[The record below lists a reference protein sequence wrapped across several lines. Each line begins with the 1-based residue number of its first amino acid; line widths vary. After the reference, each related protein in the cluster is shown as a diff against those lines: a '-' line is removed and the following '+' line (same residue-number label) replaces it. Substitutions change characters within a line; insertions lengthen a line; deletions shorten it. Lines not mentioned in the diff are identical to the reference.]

1 VKSIFFITAVCTLL
15 ASTAIFVDA
24 QSDPY
29 IHLDVVTE
37 LQLETPSSAKWSSNS
52 AKLAVVVWPDIQIW
66 DAHRW
71 ELLVT
76 IPDAFV
82 YSIDWHPQ
90 DEILA
95 AVRGG
100 RAEHLLI
107 WDANTGELLRQI
119 VRPAPPGTVGV
130 IVVDDIAWHP
140 SGERIVTSSVFD
152 TLLVWDL
159 TVEDIPY
166 VPFSSTLAEQDPYGT
181 YEIAWSSDG
190 QTLLASG
197 SDGSYRAWDMA
208 TRNEFSAVGG
218 CCYFAW
224 NPQNNEQ
231 FVGTSPTGQVHVWN
245 TRTTDS
251 VMTFEEDWDAR
262 ASFAW
267 SPDGRLIAGGYPASS
282 LKIWDAETGTSF
294 PIRGQTMIGV
304 ENVVWRPDNLQIAV
318 IYDNETIIYNYETID

>member
-1 VKSIFFITAVCTLL
+1 LKTIVFIATVCTLL
-15 ASTAIFVDA
+15 ASTAISAEA

-29 IHLDVVTE
+29 IRLDIVTE
-37 LQLETPSSAKWSSNS
+37 LQMETPSSVKWSSDS

-90 DEILA
+90 DEILSG
-95 AVRGG
+95 VLGG
-100 RAEHLLI
+100 RAENLLI
-107 WDANTGELLRQI
+107 WDANTGELLRRI
-119 VRPAPPGTVGV
+119 VRPAPPETVGV
-130 IVVDDIAWHP
+130 ILVDGVAWHP
-140 SGERIVTSSVFD
+140 SGERIVTGSVFD

-159 TVEDIPY
+159 TVEDVPY
-166 VPFSSTLAEQDPYGT
+166 TPFSSTLVENDSHIT

-197 SDGSYRAWDMA
+197 SDAYRAWDMA
-208 TRNEFSAVGG
+208 TRDEIFAVDG

-231 FVGTSPTGQVHVWN
+231 LIGVSSTGQVHVWN

-251 VMTFEEDWDAR
+251 VMTFEEGGDAG
-262 ASFAW
+262 STFAW
-267 SPDGRLIAGGYPASS
+267 SPDGRLIAADGYPVSS
-282 LKIWDAETGTSF
+282 LKIWDAKMGISYR
-294 PIRGQTMIGV
+294 IRGQIMTGV
-304 ENVVWRPDNLQIAV
+304 ENVIWRPDNLQIAI
-318 IYDNETIIYNYETID
+318 IYDNEIIIYNYELTD